1 MVVNFRFFLAQ
12 ALSFIQEKWG
22 SQTGVPDVTLKVSN
36 RGKSLAACPNLLA
49 VIF

>member
-1 MVVNFRFFLAQ
+1 MNFRFFLAQ

-22 SQTGVPDVTLKVSN
+22 GQAGVPDVALKVSN
-36 RGKSLAACPNLLA
+36 RGKSPPPCPNLLA